1 MFGFMLTADFAWS
14 LVTVVGVIGVIVW
27 AMENLLSPVQI
38 IKSLLIP
45 YFQPEDNKSLKQ
57 LFGDWAGNII

>member
-1 MFGFMLTADFAWS
+1 MFGFMFNANFLWW
-14 LVTVVGVIGVIVW
+14 LVTIVGVIGLIIW
-27 AMENLLSPVQI
+27 AIENLLSPVQI

-57 LFGDWAGNII
+57 LFGDWAGE